1 MSKTRMNLALVVAA
15 LLSVL
20 VLAGD
25 VEPPKPPERDK
36 KALETASAVALDLV
50 KTLAFLEQ
58 GQVY

>member
-1 MSKTRMNLALVVAA
+1 MNLALVVAA